1 MRAADPTLRGV
12 VAGAAGALVFVLTAL
27 VPDPP
32 EEIRVAPFDRFAEAI
47 QGGAVPYRDF
57 TVEYPPGS
65 IAAVVAPLALPL
77 SYDTAFRVVQ
87 TACGAALVVAVALLL
102 RRAPAV
108 RLVAAVAL
116 VALLPL
122 LLGPVVV
129 SRYDLLPAALV
140 ASSLL
145 ALETSRVRTSGALAG
160 AAIAAKL
167 YPIALLPALAAYA
180 RSRARLP
187 LGRLFV
193 PLAATLAA
201 VSAGFVL
208 VAPGG
213 VAFGL
218 SRQFGRGLQLESV
231 GASAVLVG
239 RWLGVASPG
248 VGFTSGS
255 QTLTGPAAQAASV
268 VLSGVGLALL
278 VALGAAVWR
287 LGDGVDLRA
296 SSAALVGVALV
307 CSKVLSPQFLVWLLP
322 LALVVETGAWAWVAG
337 ALGAACVLTRMVYP
351 TRYEELV
358 RFEPGAV
365 TLLVVRNALLVAVTG
380 LLVAE
385 VVRRVRVTRAVEVP
399 VPAVG
404 A

>member
-1 MRAADPTLRGV
+1 VRAADPTPRGV
-12 VAGAAGALVFVLTAL
+12 VAGAVGALVFVLAAL

-47 QGGAVPYRDF
+47 QGGAIPYRDF

-77 SYDTAFRVVQ
+77 SYETAFRVVQ
-87 TACGAALVVAVALLL
+87 AACGAALVVAVALLL

-108 RLVAAVAL
+108 RLVAAVLL

-140 ASSLL
+140 AWSLL
-145 ALETSRVRTSGALAG
+145 ALESSRVRTSGALAG

-167 YPIALLPALAAYA
+167 YPIALLPAFAAFV
-180 RSRARLP
+180 RSRAHAP
-187 LGRLFV
+187 LRRLFV

-201 VSAGFVL
+201 VSAAFVL

-218 SRQFGRGLQLESV
+218 SRQLGRGLQLESV

-255 QTLTGPAAQAASV
+255 ETLTGPAAQAASV
-268 VLSGVGLALL
+268 VVSAVGLALL
-278 VALGAAVWR
+278 VAIGTVVWR
-287 LGDGVDLRA
+287 LGDAVDLRA

-365 TLLVVRNALLVAVTG
+365 TLLVVRNLLLVTVTG

-385 VVRRVRVTRAVEVP
+385 VLRRVRVTRAVEVP
-399 VPAVG
+399 APAVG